1 VALLQAL
8 STIIQ
13 QCGLPYIT
21 LHAAPPPPPNTTT
34 QSMLQLGQ
42 PIKEVPCQPPKKK
55 KKVKNTG
62 RDQIW
67 VHDANHVQ
75 ALLCNCAN
83 PPDRVRFALSVCPDC
98 LGLAQHTR
106 TQPVK
111 TTCSIYNLKNPAT
124 VPCSFCPNAV
134 CTSVKCMLVLLNPR
148 TVLDV
153 KGSRAS
159 ARAAAGCS
167 QCVRLY
173 STKADAATFALHR

>member
-1 VALLQAL
+1 MPA
-8 STIIQ
+8 T
-13 QCGLPYIT
+13 
-21 LHAAPPPPPNTTT
+21 
-34 QSMLQLGQ
+34 
-42 PIKEVPCQPPKKK
+42 KKK
-55 KKVKNTG
+55 KKVKNEG

-67 VHDANHVQ
+67 VHDVNHVQ

-134 CTSVKCMLVLLNPR
+134 CANAKCMPVSLNPR
-148 TVLDV
+148 AVLDV

-159 ARAAAGCS
+159 ARAAA
-167 QCVRLY
+167 
-173 STKADAATFALHR
+173 